1 MKLRYIDSIRGIAV
15 LMVILVHTSQHVYLK
30 NSTLLFLTNFGQLG
44 VQLFFV
50 ASAYTLCLSSEK
62 RKDETNH
69 NLKYAIRRYF
79 RIAPA
84 YYSGILI
91 YFIINITVNKIVM
104 GNFIIPEKYSF
115 LNVLSN
121 IFFFHGFYE
130 PGNNTIVP
138 GGWSIGTE
146 MAFYVIFPILF
157 KTLLHFV
164 KSSKDIV
171 LFLLF
176 GISFCFISLFLLYLN
191 GIVVTKNYFIY
202 FNLINQLPVF
212 LIGISYYFY
221 REKLKLDW
229 NHKLDIYIFLLLTTL
244 TLFIFYKNLNFLFPI
259 SAGFSYVFLIELFK
273 KYQFLNKN
281 ILVRIGQVS
290 FSMYLLHFIFAVY
303 FTPFLASR
311 LNLDNEFMTLL
322 IFYFFSIATTFICAL
337 FFEKIIE
344 KPGIEIGKI
353 LIKKLN

>member
-1 MKLRYIDSIRGIAV
+1 
-15 LMVILVHTSQHVYLK
+15 
-30 NSTLLFLTNFGQLG
+30 
-44 VQLFFV
+44 
-50 ASAYTLCLSSEK
+50 
-62 RKDETNH
+62 
-69 NLKYAIRRYF
+69 
-79 RIAPA
+79 
-84 YYSGILI
+84 
-91 YFIINITVNKIVM
+91 M

-171 LFLLF
+171 LILLF

-353 LIKKLN
+353 LIKKLK